1 MKTADEQRRT
11 KIEKYLLLY
20 KQKLTNAFFCCV
32 LLTYLSYMTV
42 KLTKEEVN
50 RTINGAALYK
60 ILQRILER
68 EALIDRQKEHLWVAG
83 LDIQGRLLVLD
94 LVSLGNDFMTAADP
108 VAVFARPLQK
118 DAKHIV
124 LAHNHPRG
132 SLKPSKA
139 DLEVTQRMVTSGKL
153 LHCPLVDHMIIT
165 DTSFYS
171 MRQHGL
177 LEPMEVFDLKQTFD
191 EIVVIKQLLEMKEQE
206 MTEQRTRNTAINK
219 QLKAEQLKAAQ
230 AAKNEQAALKA
241 KAAEEKKAKD
251 ALKENA
257 ALKKQL
263 AALQKKK

>member
-1 MKTADEQRRT
+1 
-11 KIEKYLLLY
+11 
-20 KQKLTNAFFCCV
+20 
-32 LLTYLSYMTV
+32 MTV
-42 KLTKEEVN
+42 KLTKEELSKA
-50 RTINGAALYK
+50 INGEALYK
-60 ILQRILER
+60 ILQRILQR

-83 LDIQGRLLVLD
+83 LDVQGRLLVLD

-191 EIVVIKQLLEMKEQE
+191 EIAVIKQLLEMKEQE
-206 MTEQRTRNTAINK
+206 MNEQKTKSAGNEKKLKADK
-219 QLKAEQLKAAQ
+219 DKLKAEKAA
-230 AAKNEQAALKA
+230 ALDKA
-241 KAAEEKKAKD
+241 KAEP
-251 ALKENA
+251 
-257 ALKKQL
+257 Q
-263 AALQKKK
+263 QSR

>member
-1 MKTADEQRRT
+1 
-11 KIEKYLLLY
+11 
-20 KQKLTNAFFCCV
+20 
-32 LLTYLSYMTV
+32 MTV
-42 KLTKEEVN
+42 KLTKEELSKA
-50 RTINGAALYK
+50 INGEALYK
-60 ILQRILER
+60 ILQRILQR

-83 LDIQGRLLVLD
+83 LDVQGRLLVLD

-191 EIVVIKQLLEMKEQE
+191 EIAAIKQLLEMKEQE
-206 MTEQRTRNTAINK
+206 MNEQRTKNTAINK
-219 QLKAEQLKAAQ
+219 QLKEKDGQLKAEQLKAAQ
-230 AAKNEQAALKA
+230 
-241 KAAEEKKAKD
+241 

>member
-1 MKTADEQRRT
+1 
-11 KIEKYLLLY
+11 
-20 KQKLTNAFFCCV
+20 
-32 LLTYLSYMTV
+32 MTV
-42 KLTKEEVN
+42 KLTKEELSKA
-50 RTINGAALYK
+50 INGEALYK
-60 ILQRILER
+60 ILQRILQR

-83 LDIQGRLLVLD
+83 LDVQGRLLVLD

-191 EIVVIKQLLEMKEQE
+191 EIAVIKQLLEMKEQE
-206 MTEQRTRNTAINK
+206 MNEQRTKNTAINK

-230 AAKNEQAALKA
+230 AAKNEKEALKNEQAALKA

-263 AALQKKK
+263 AALEKKK

>member
-1 MKTADEQRRT
+1 
-11 KIEKYLLLY
+11 
-20 KQKLTNAFFCCV
+20 
-32 LLTYLSYMTV
+32 MTV
-42 KLTKEEVN
+42 KLTKEELSKA
-50 RTINGAALYK
+50 INGEALYK
-60 ILQRILER
+60 ILQRILQR

-83 LDIQGRLLVLD
+83 LDVQGRLLVLD
-94 LVSLGNDFMTAADP
+94 LVSLGNDWMTAADP

-132 SLKPSKA
+132 SLKPGKA

-191 EIVVIKQLLEMKEQE
+191 EIAVIKQLLEMKEQE
-206 MTEQRTRNTAINK
+206 M
-219 QLKAEQLKAAQ
+219 
-230 AAKNEQAALKA
+230 NEQKT
-241 KAAEEKKAKD
+241 KSSTIIKAKD
-251 ALKENA
+251 QQLKTKEV
-257 ALKKQL
+257 
-263 AALQKKK
+263 

>member
-1 MKTADEQRRT
+1 
-11 KIEKYLLLY
+11 
-20 KQKLTNAFFCCV
+20 
-32 LLTYLSYMTV
+32 MTV
-42 KLTKEEVN
+42 KLTKEELSKA
-50 RTINGAALYK
+50 INGEALYK
-60 ILQRILER
+60 ILQRILQR

-83 LDIQGRLLVLD
+83 LDVQGRLLVLD

-132 SLKPSKA
+132 SLKPGKA

-191 EIVVIKQLLEMKEQE
+191 EIAVIKQLLAMKEQE
-206 MTEQRTRNTAINK
+206 MNEQRTKNTAINK

-230 AAKNEQAALKA
+230 
-241 KAAEEKKAKD
+241 EKKEKLE
-251 ALKENA
+251 ALKESSKKDKEIA
-257 ALKKQL
+257 ALQKQL
-263 AALQKKK
+263 TALQKKK